1 MELVMRLE
9 QVIQKAEMVREEE
22 PSRKLL
28 EEIQDVREQIA
39 CNEDWFS
46 VELDE
51 DLIEACVYQGKALQA
66 RYRYLLRKARQEQV
80 RAAM

>member
-28 EEIQDVREQIA
+28 EEIHDIREQIA

-46 VELDE
+46 MELDE